1 MIDEGALVAWLRSR
15 ANTSRPVPYAVY
27 TGIADR
33 IARGDFTTDTAE
45 NDADWA
51 C

>member
-1 MIDEGALVAWLRSR
+1 VIDQGALVAWLRTR
-15 ANTSRPVPYAVY
+15 ADTSRPVPYAVY

-33 IARGDFTTDTAE
+33 ITRGDFATDTPEIDTDTA
-45 NDADWA
+45 